1 MRDTQFV
8 WVRLELLRSS
18 LVDHYTI
25 YVNEATSDDL
35 VSSSIGT
42 VYYKPPVRCT
52 ELPPPIADPLMLI
65 IMRGGG
71 VKDIG
76 DTQPVNRINNA
87 MGTIVW
93 LYTVKLNRAQ
103 LLSIMESESWKQN
116 STKKESRAMQ
126 KALDQLAEESTQ
138 ALN

>member
-8 WVRLELLRSS
+8 WVRVELTRSA

-25 YVNEATSDDL
+25 YVNEATPDDL

-71 VKDIG
+71 LKGIA
-76 DTQPVNRINNA
+76 DTQPVNRVNTD

-93 LYTVKLNRAQ
+93 LYTVKLDRQQ
-103 LLSIMESESWKQN
+103 LVSIMESESWKQN
-116 STKKESRAMQ
+116 STKKESRTMR
-126 KALDQLAEESTQ
+126 KVLDQLASESTQ
-138 ALN
+138 ALA

>member
-8 WVRLELLRSS
+8 WVRVELTRSS

-52 ELPPPIADPLMLI
+52 DLPPPIADPLMLI
-65 IMRGGG
+65 IMRGRGI
-71 VKDIG
+71 KDIG
-76 DTQPVNRINNA
+76 DTQPVSRINNA

-93 LYTVKLNRAQ
+93 LYTVKLSREQ
-103 LLSIMESESWKQN
+103 LVLIMESESWKQN

-126 KALDQLAEESTQ
+126 KVVDQLAHEPTRG
-138 ALN
+138 LD

>member
-1 MRDTQFV
+1 
-8 WVRLELLRSS
+8 
-18 LVDHYTI
+18 
-25 YVNEATSDDL
+25 
-35 VSSSIGT
+35 
-42 VYYKPPVRCT
+42 
-52 ELPPPIADPLMLI
+52 MLI

-93 LYTVKLNRAQ
+93 LYAVKLNRAQ

>member
-8 WVRLELLRSS
+8 WVRVELTRSS

-71 VKDIG
+71 VKDIA
-76 DTQPVNRINNA
+76 DMQPVNRVNINE
-87 MGTIVW
+87 GSIVW
-93 LYTVKLNRAQ
+93 LYTVKLDRPQ
-103 LLSIMESESWKQN
+103 LLSITESESWKQN

-126 KALDQLAEESTQ
+126 KVLDQLAEESTQ